1 MKCHYSFPDFFYGF
15 LPKKMYFTEA
25 WKKLDD
31 LARNNP
37 DLDLLSSEM
46 KNCILEDSW
55 STIEPLVASQPSKM
69 EISESTD
76 DLAAKV
82 INSNTPVS
90 SASSASADNTSS
102 KPTASSVSAKINSA
116 TPVSSSTVK
125 PADKPLLRRKSDLPT
140 DVYTQQALES
150 HKRADDYLPTPPD
163 ASKA

>member
-1 MKCHYSFPDFFYGF
+1 M
-15 LPKKMYFTEA
+15 
-25 WKKLDD
+25 DD

-102 KPTASSVSAKINSA
+102 KPTASSVSAKINK
-116 TPVSSSTVK
+116 T
-125 PADKPLLRRKSDLPT
+125 
-140 DVYTQQALES
+140 
-150 HKRADDYLPTPPD
+150 
-163 ASKA
+163 